1 MDTERGTRTVD
12 KWILGILS
20 AVIAAVIIDGYRDS
34 NIMEDRIATVEKEQ
48 ATAAVERR
56 DILKKLE
63 SQSGE
68 INKLNE
74 IYVSIARVEG
84 NITTIM
90 TTQETTNRSLEK
102 VLTATESLGRWQNI
116 RQQGIDKVLETY
128 KAE

>member
-90 TTQETTNRSLEK
+90 TTQETTNRSLDK
-102 VLTATESLGRWQNI
+102 VLMATESLGRWQNI

>member
-63 SQSGE
+63 SHSGE